1 MQRHP
6 GLANVRASSLERLLD
21 IVRRLGETADL
32 ETMLHQITEAVVSV
46 MDFGAAAINVVEGDR
61 VRVASVVGPP
71 EAKALLGMISPL
83 SYWTEINQAAEPWG
97 LLRYFSHERDQTMV
111 DRIANWKPAAGP
123 SATDA
128 GAADPDVWHPND
140 SLFAPLIDTAG
151 NLVGILSV
159 DQPRSGRRPDR
170 EQQTVLELFAVQAA
184 RAIADAGTRVT
195 ADAARRTSEQRW
207 WLTFENS
214 PIGTVLLSPG
224 GQLLQCNNAFCE
236 LLGYT
241 HVELEG
247 RLFADLTYPDDVAE
261 DARLFEELKSGV
273 RDRYEL
279 ELRYVR
285 SDGALVWA
293 RLTGGITRGGAGAAD
308 TIVGQIA
315 DITARKQAE
324 ATLAHRATHDPLTDL
339 PNRASMIAQITELSA
354 RGRPAGVLYA
364 DLDRFKV
371 VNEGLGHDAGD
382 ALLVAVADRLRAAL
396 PADALLAR
404 VGGDEFVALATD
416 VADVESLRHVAHLML
431 DALREPI
438 RLRDYEH
445 RDYEYTASVS
455 VGATLSTPWY
465 QDAEKVLLDADQALL
480 QAKRLGRAR
489 VEIYDP
495 RQDTSATVEDLEL
508 ERALREALMRGGHGL
523 IPYFQ
528 PIIDLSDDAVVG
540 YEALVRWMHP
550 VRGMLDP
557 DEFLP
562 MAEETGLVVP
572 LGWRMLKLS
581 CAAARA
587 LRSPAA
593 PRPWIAVNVSGSQ
606 LGRGQLADAV
616 RTELAES
623 ALDPRDLHL
632 EITETAL
639 VGAPAIAIAEIRE
652 VAAMGVA
659 IALDD
664 FGTGYSS
671 LSLLRD
677 LPVSTVKIDGSFI
690 GPITHDRTAIAITTS
705 VISLCR
711 DLGIT
716 TVAEGVETERQL
728 DSLRTMGCNLAQGY
742 LLGSPGP
749 APVAQGRES
758 DSSRS
763 DQALGPEQ

>member
-1 MQRHP
+1 MQHHP
-6 GLANVRASSLERLLD
+6 GLAKVRGSWLESLLD
-21 IVRRLGETADL
+21 VVRRLGETADL
-32 ETMLHQITEAVVSV
+32 ETMLDLITEAVVDV
-46 MDFGAAAINVVEGDR
+46 LDFGAAAINVVEGDQ

-71 EAKALLGMISPL
+71 EAKALLGAISPL

-97 LLRYFSHERDQTMV
+97 LLRYFSHERDQAIV
-111 DRIANWKPAAGP
+111 DRVANWTPAAVPGG
-123 SATDA
+123 STDPEA
-128 GAADPDVWHPND
+128 WYPND
-140 SLFAPLIDTAG
+140 SLLAPLIDTAG

-184 RAIADAGTRVT
+184 RAIADARTRVT
-195 ADAARRTSEQRW
+195 VAAARRTSEQRW

-214 PIGTVLLSPG
+214 PIGTVLLSPDG
-224 GQLLQCNNAFCE
+224 RLLQCNNAFCE
-236 LLGYT
+236 LLAYT
-241 HVELEG
+241 HAELQG
-247 RLFADLTYPDDVAE
+247 RSFADLIYPEDVAE
-261 DARLFEELKSGV
+261 DARLFEDLKSGV

-285 SDGALVWA
+285 ADGALVWA
-293 RLTGGITRGGAGAAD
+293 RLTAGITRGGTGAAD

-315 DITARKQAE
+315 DITDRKEAE
-324 ATLAHRATHDPLTDL
+324 AKLTHRATHDPLTDL
-339 PNRASMIAQITELSA
+339 LNRASIVARIADLSV

-396 PADALLAR
+396 PKDALLAR
-404 VGGDEFVALATD
+404 VGGDEFVALAAD
-416 VADVESLRHVAHLML
+416 VADVESLRHVAQLML

-438 RLRDYEH
+438 RLHDYEH
-445 RDYEYTASVS
+445 TASVS
-455 VGATLSTPWY
+455 VGATLSRPWH

-489 VEIYDP
+489 IEIYDP

-508 ERALREALMRGGHGL
+508 ERALRDALTWGGRGL

-540 YEALVRWMHP
+540 YEALVRWVHP
-550 VRGMLDP
+550 ARGMLDP
-557 DEFLP
+557 NEFLP

-581 CAAARA
+581 CEAARS
-587 LRSPAA
+587 LRSPAVL
-593 PRPWIAVNVSGSQ
+593 RPWIAVNVSGSQ
-606 LGRGQLADAV
+606 LGRGQVADAV
-616 RTELAES
+616 RAALAEF
-623 ALDPRDLHL
+623 ALQPRDLHL

-639 VGAPAIAIAEIRE
+639 VEAPAIAIAEIRE
-652 VAAMGVA
+652 VAAIGVR

-677 LPVSTVKIDGSFI
+677 LPVSTVKIDASFI
-690 GPITHDRTAIAITTS
+690 GPITHDRTAIAITSS

-711 DLGIT
+711 ELGIT
-716 TVAEGVETERQL
+716 TVAEGIETPRQL
-728 DSLRTMGCNLAQGY
+728 DSLRAMGCNLAQGY

-749 APVAQGRES
+749 APV
-758 DSSRS
+758 SS
-763 DQALGPEQ
+763 